1 MSPPTMTGSRLGNS
15 VPRASGDEPDLPVE
29 IHVTPPVFPARAGM
43 SPHRMRAYACRLS
56 VPRASGD
63 EPHSK
68 QTKGQIME
76 CSPRERG

>member
-29 IHVTPPVFPARAGM
+29 IHVTPPR
-43 SPHRMRAYACRLS
+43 

-63 EPHSK
+63 EPAQNESLRL
-68 QTKGQIME
+68 QIE